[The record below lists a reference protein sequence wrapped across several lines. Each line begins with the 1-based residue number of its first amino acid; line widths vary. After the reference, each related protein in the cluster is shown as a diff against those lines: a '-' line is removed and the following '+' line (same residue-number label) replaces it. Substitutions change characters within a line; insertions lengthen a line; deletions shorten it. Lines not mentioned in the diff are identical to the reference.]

1 MSDEST
7 IREKVVEHLIEAS
20 DAEIEA
26 DKVTAETTL
35 REDLDLSSLQAVTLV
50 MDLEDEFDITVEDEE
65 IADLETVGDIF
76 ALISAKKSQAES
88 A

>member
-1 MSDEST
+1 MSDVST
-7 IREKVVEHLIEAS
+7 IQERVIQHLVEAS

-26 DKVTAETTL
+26 SKVTAETNL
-35 REDLDLSSLQAVTLV
+35 RDDLDLSSLQAVTLV

-65 IADLETVGDIF
+65 IEGLATVGDIF
-76 ALISAKKSQAES
+76 DLITSKTSPAES

>member
-1 MSDEST
+1 MPDDST
-7 IREKVVEHLIEAS
+7 IREKVVQHLLEAS

-26 DKVTAETTL
+26 SKVTAETTL
-35 REDLDLSSLQAVTLV
+35 RDDLDLSSLQAVTLV

-65 IADLETVGDIF
+65 IEGLTTVGDIF
-76 ALISAKKSQAES
+76 DLITSKKSQAES